1 MMRGR
6 PILGAISGLLFG
18 LFLSLNLMLWGLW
31 PLDRVSVFGLPILFL
46 LIGLG
51 LAMLAPFGRG
61 KAGGNA
67 KPGTPMEEST
77 E

>member
-1 MMRGR
+1 MRGR

-18 LFLSLNLMLWGLW
+18 LFLSVNLMLWGLW

-51 LAMLAPFGRG
+51 LAMVAPLGRG
-61 KAGGNA
+61 KAGGNV